1 MTMQNLKIN
10 LSDNEY
16 GEFKD
21 LLYTCVDSGM
31 PIINHRIAEL
41 VLKRIEDEE

>member
-1 MTMQNLKIN
+1 MQSLKID

-21 LLYTCVDSGM
+21 LLYICVESRL
-31 PIINHRIAEL
+31 PIINNKIAET
-41 VLKRIEDEE
+41 VLKRIEDDE